1 MNKEKWIQCA
11 NEKGF
16 ESFEIYQSQ
25 QKGRSVTWFDGQME
39 TLTTNNILGTSIRGV
54 YQGNMAYLALE
65 KGEDEKMG
73 EVLDSLKEQAQTI
86 TSTDLAKIRKPEKYE
101 MVKNTHHWVEPSM
114 EEIKACLESL
124 EKKLLAYDSRII
136 QVASLG
142 WEQSSQT
149 REIINS
155 YGMQE
160 KDADCVQYLVASV
173 VVKENDI
180 VMDDYEIEVIENLK
194 HFDSDAFVAKLCQKA
209 LFQLSATSMPSQSC
223 PVIFSNKAMTSLL
236 SSFMGLFN
244 GDLIYKGISPIKDKL
259 NQTIF
264 SNKITIIDD
273 PKNSD
278 CLSIANFDDEGCPT
292 QRTVLVHDGVFANML
307 LDTSSATRLH
317 LESTGN
323 GFKSSYASDVSV
335 QPMNCCIQPG
345 KKSLETMCQEMGDG
359 LVIDDLQG
367 LHAGLDFV
375 TTNFSLQCNGYLIK
389 NGRKEKAIRL
399 ITVADSFLHLMNQ
412 VVEVG
417 NDLDWKYHT
426 VASPSIRFKECA
438 ISGD

>member
-1 MNKEKWIQCA
+1 
-11 NEKGF
+11 
-16 ESFEIYQSQ
+16 
-25 QKGRSVTWFDGQME
+25 ME

-65 KGEDEKMG
+65 KVEDEKMG

-180 VMDDYEIEVIENLK
+180 VMDDYEIEVRI
-194 HFDSDAFVAKLCQKA
+194 
-209 LFQLSATSMPSQSC
+209 
-223 PVIFSNKAMTSLL
+223 
-236 SSFMGLFN
+236 
-244 GDLIYKGISPIKDKL
+244 
-259 NQTIF
+259 
-264 SNKITIIDD
+264 
-273 PKNSD
+273 
-278 CLSIANFDDEGCPT
+278 
-292 QRTVLVHDGVFANML
+292 
-307 LDTSSATRLH
+307 
-317 LESTGN
+317 
-323 GFKSSYASDVSV
+323 
-335 QPMNCCIQPG
+335 
-345 KKSLETMCQEMGDG
+345 
-359 LVIDDLQG
+359 
-367 LHAGLDFV
+367 
-375 TTNFSLQCNGYLIK
+375 
-389 NGRKEKAIRL
+389 
-399 ITVADSFLHLMNQ
+399 
-412 VVEVG
+412 
-417 NDLDWKYHT
+417 
-426 VASPSIRFKECA
+426 
-438 ISGD
+438 